1 MIPSPTTPNCFTRY
15 TLGNS
20 TTSYKYGPEGRRVR
34 KVTPTVTETC
44 VYDAFSKLAAEYF
57 TAAPPACTVSPVACN
72 TPGKIFSRITRHET
86 RLFRCLLVLKPFSLV
101 FSAPAC

>member
-1 MIPSPTTPNCFTRY
+1 MIPSPTTVNGNRKLHTF
-15 TLGNS
+15 GNS

-72 TPGKIFSRITRHET
+72 TPGKIFSRITSHEI
-86 RLFRCLLVLKPFSLV
+86 RGSIVASWY
-101 FSAPAC
+101 